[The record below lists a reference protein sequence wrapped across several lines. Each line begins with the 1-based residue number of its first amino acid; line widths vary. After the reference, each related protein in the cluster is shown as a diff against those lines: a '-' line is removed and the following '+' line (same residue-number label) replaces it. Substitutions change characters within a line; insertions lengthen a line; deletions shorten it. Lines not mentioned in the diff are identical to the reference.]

1 MEKTCLIN
9 PATGRAI
16 KIDGRLGKR
25 VLKKQEK
32 EFAKQQPPSMVNAR
46 KAAKNPEAKPKR
58 TYITKK
64 KKEEASKVLQGA
76 VKRTLTK
83 KQKKENSENIRKF
96 KEEKN
101 IKILGDK
108 TAKDVFKIV
117 KDYLSVWNYANYKKS
132 KLDKRSY
139 LVNHQDAWGDVFDIV
154 DAYGEEKLIKTLNE
168 KDKKIFNEYKNQ
180 AKLQGTLEKEIIQ
193 N

>member
-1 MEKTCLIN
+1 MGE
-9 PATGRAI
+9 
-16 KIDGRLGKR
+16 D
-25 VLKKQEK
+25 
-32 EFAKQQPPSMVNAR
+32 FAKE
-46 KAAKNPEAKPKR
+46 KF
-58 TYITKK
+58 
-64 KKEEASKVLQGA
+64 
-76 VKRTLTK
+76 VKLTE

-154 DAYGEEKLIKTLNE
+154 DAYGEEKLVKTLNE